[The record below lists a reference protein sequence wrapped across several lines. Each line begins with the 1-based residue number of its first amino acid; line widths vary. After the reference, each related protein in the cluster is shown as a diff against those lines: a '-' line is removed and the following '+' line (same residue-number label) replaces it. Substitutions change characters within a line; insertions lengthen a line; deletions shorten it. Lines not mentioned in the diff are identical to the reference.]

1 MGTRDPPPPILGS
14 GSPKKQVLEALG
26 TVGRLNFRYL
36 GSFSACFVCRLSCHF
51 GHIAL
56 QICPAVAPV
65 VSPICFAIPIAIK
78 SLIFT

>member
-1 MGTRDPPPPILGS
+1 MGTRDPPPIFGVGKS
-14 GSPKKQVLEALG
+14 KKQVLEAFG
-26 TVGRLNFRYL
+26 TVGRLNFRFL
-36 GSFSACFVCRLSCHF
+36 GSFSAYFVCRLSCHF

-65 VSPICFAIPIAIK
+65 VSPIRFAIPSAIK